1 MIPSPRHSN
10 VPLGC
15 APFGSP
21 PPPRPLSQIALL
33 GASTISLLIPRPV
46 LAQNWV
52 GEGREAEVVWLR
64 RPVTMDGSGGRVR
77 FSSYSHRAVYDPNN
91 PSASC
96 EYESFSR
103 GIRNGG
109 GGRENDVI
117 VSETHRTYSDASG
130 YERLGLARTLG
141 RQGRSITRER
151 FSSGEERSSQAFSS
165 LDAGRAEDFDERW
178 QQTAT
183 SSELD
188 RISFLKGSSTRRQL
202 RDQASTRQPR
212 APSQEE
218 REIARQGRRVF
229 NQHTER
235 IVRQAREIG
244 SGGSSTTTR
253 RGQGRQPSAPRRAA
267 SNQDEAEALRWA
279 RQETQNL
286 WN

>member
-1 MIPSPRHSN
+1 MAPASRHH
-10 VPLGC
+10 GRER
-15 APFGSP
+15 GSGALQLLQ
-21 PPPRPLSQIALL
+21 PPRCVRSQQPERLL
-33 GASTISLLIPRPV
+33 
-46 LAQNWV
+46 
-52 GEGREAEVVWLR
+52 
-64 RPVTMDGSGGRVR
+64 RVR
-77 FSSYSHRAVYDPNN
+77 ELLTRDK
-91 PSASC
+91 
-96 EYESFSR
+96 ER
-103 GIRNGG
+103 G
-109 GGRENDVI
+109 GGRKNDVI